1 MLRNNNTVTV
11 GRGLAPAVY
20 HLRRIVDIYGFLG
33 RERRPRR
40 SVGFDAFHGQPQG
53 YDFVFSICS
62 GRRPHRSKWFFT
74 LFACGE
80 SVRRRRR
87 TLRICREF
95 VRFQPATVEHGSPA
109 PNIID
114 PVFSERRGRRS
125 LRGKCIDLW
134 HFQSGERSSPLPC
147 YRRVY

>member
-1 MLRNNNTVTV
+1 MISVFPRRGRRLPYIPLPIRRGRCPHRPNTEIIYFAVFRV

-33 RERRPRR
+33 RERRLRR

-80 SVRRRRR
+80 SVRRRRVTR
-87 TLRICREF
+87 PEKNRA
-95 VRFQPATVEHGSPA
+95 V
-109 PNIID
+109 
-114 PVFSERRGRRS
+114 VFAFS
-125 LRGKCIDLW
+125 LR
-134 HFQSGERSSPLPC
+134 
-147 YRRVY
+147 RRCHGVTDEVSEVLL